1 MTTSNAKVPTNVT
14 NAADAVIRHTFS
26 KVAMMLP
33 LPNICAWG
41 KTKMAILYLSVR
53 CRTFPQK
60 KFWDVL
66 ATETSDTQRRL
77 SGV

>member
-1 MTTSNAKVPTNVT
+1 
-14 NAADAVIRHTFS
+14 
-26 KVAMMLP
+26 
-33 LPNICAWG
+33 
-41 KTKMAILYLSVR
+41 MAILYLSVR

>member
-1 MTTSNAKVPTNVT
+1 
-14 NAADAVIRHTFS
+14 
-26 KVAMMLP
+26 MLP
-33 LPNICAWG
+33 PTQHSRMG